1 LSEHENQF
9 NAFQLKTNLEKETK
23 YQLIINNGAFTDSIG
38 RTNDS
43 LSFTFTTTT
52 PDDYAQLNLNV
63 LFPKKENYIILLL
76 NDKNQVIEK
85 RYFTFSLASTNEKKI
100 TFVNLI
106 PGTYTVK
113 VIEDANKN
121 NTFDTGNF
129 FNQLQPEIIFV
140 NETPIKLLA
149 GWEIENEW
157 IVK

>member
-1 LSEHENQF
+1 M
-9 NAFQLKTNLEKETK
+9 
-23 YQLIINNGAFTDSIG
+23 
-38 RTNDS
+38 
-43 LSFTFTTTT
+43 
-52 PDDYAQLNLNV
+52 
-63 LFPKKENYIILLL
+63 
-76 NDKNQVIEK
+76 
-85 RYFTFSLASTNEKKI
+85 
-100 TFVNLI
+100 NLI